1 MPMGMNIKNEE
12 AHALAREIAEL
23 SGLSLTEA
31 VLVALREKHAAL
43 AEHPGTQEARTK
55 SLLDY
60 GRRLRRLRSG
70 GSSDT
75 SNLYDDELGL
85 PR

>member
-1 MPMGMNIKNEE
+1 MGMNIKNEE
-12 AHALAREIAEL
+12 AHALAREIAER

-31 VLVALREKHAAL
+31 VLIALREKHAAL
-43 AEHPGTQEARTK
+43 SEHPRTQEARMK

-75 SNLYDDELGL
+75 GELYDNEFGL